1 MAENH
6 STRFGASRLITA
18 ENGQSPE
25 TGTAVANYSDTLSC
39 DLAQPREARTGT
51 WGGARNRA
59 DRVSEYLSDAQVNRL
74 LDAAE
79 VAFATGRV
87 FQRHWTVH
95 YGLAGIEPSD
105 GARFVGK
112 LIDLVKK
119 QARRE
124 GGEVSAIWVRE
135 RASGKGEHVHILL
148 HMPAGMSLR
157 NRTRRWIVAA
167 GGKYRAG
174 VSKVTVIGGGRVGQ
188 REGLRARL
196 NTENVLRYILKAGK
210 AETGER
216 LGLPRCGEGGRII
229 GKRCGQTQNL
239 TVPALSW
246 LSEAN
251 CGLCP
256 KEK

>member
-6 STRFGASRLITA
+6 STRSGASRLITA

-39 DLAQPREARTGT
+39 DLAQPRQAKRVT

-59 DRVSEYLSDAQVNRL
+59 DRVSEYLSDAQVKRL
-74 LDAAE
+74 LGAAE
-79 VAFATGRV
+79 VAFSTDRV

-95 YGLAGIEPSD
+95 YGLAEIEPSD

-124 GGEVSAIWVRE
+124 GGEASVIWVRE

-148 HMPAGMSLR
+148 HLPTGMSLK
-157 NRTRRWIVAA
+157 NRTRRWIAAA

-174 VSKVTVIGGGRVGQ
+174 VSKVTVIGGRIARKRQGI
-188 REGLRARL
+188 RARV
-196 NTENVLRYILKAGK
+196 NAENVLRYILKAGK
-210 AETGER
+210 AKTGAR
-216 LGLPRCGEGGRII
+216 LGLPRSGEGGRII
-229 GKRCGQTQNL
+229 GKRCGRTQNL
-239 TVPALSW
+239 GSP
-246 LSEAN
+246 
-251 CGLCP
+251 
-256 KEK
+256 

>member
-6 STRFGASRLITA
+6 STTPGAPRLITA

-25 TGTAVANYSDTLSC
+25 TGTWVANYSDTLSC
-39 DLAQPREARTGT
+39 DLAQPREARKGT

-59 DRVSEYLSDAQVNRL
+59 DRVGEYLSDAQVKRL

-79 VAFATGRV
+79 VAFSTDRV

-105 GARFVGK
+105 GARFIGK

-124 GGEVSAIWVRE
+124 GGEASAIWVRE

-148 HMPAGMSLR
+148 HLPSEMSLR
-157 NRTRRWIVAA
+157 NRTRRWIVTA
-167 GGKYRAG
+167 GGTYRAG
-174 VSKVTVIGGGRVGQ
+174 VSKVTLIGGRTAKK
-188 REGLRARL
+188 LRGARAHA
-196 NTENVLRYILKAGK
+196 NAENVLRYILKAGK
-210 AETGER
+210 QAAGEQ
-216 LGLPRCGEGGRII
+216 LGLSRSGEGGVIV
-229 GKRCGQTQNL
+229 GKRCGATLNL
-239 TVPALSW
+239 R
-246 LSEAN
+246 
-251 CGLCP
+251 
-256 KEK
+256 